1 MKMIYVVIV
10 QMTGCINGNI
20 IHCVDSAYTN
30 EENAHAACNRMME
43 QNQNDSNFIAYV
55 TGPITLD
62 S

>member
-1 MKMIYVVIV
+1 MKTIYVVMV
-10 QMTGCINGNI
+10 RMTGCNGNI

-30 EENAHAACNRMME
+30 EENAQDVCNRMME
-43 QNQNDSNFIAYV
+43 RNQNDSNFIAYV